1 MAKKN
6 KKEKKHPRLRF
17 AIKVTFLMT
26 LLMITILTIFLYMKY
41 GDRIIN
47 SRKEA
52 IELVKA
58 STLDTF
64 RQTETSLV
72 YDDSGKQIAHLKGDK
87 DMYYITLDQIP
98 QSAIDVMIVTEDK
111 KFYSHNGIDL
121 KSITAAFIS
130 LVKNK
135 GDIKRGAS
143 TITQQVA
150 KNIFLTNE
158 RTWTRK
164 VKEIFIARELEKK
177 YSKDDIME
185 FYLNNI
191 YFAKGYYGIE
201 AASKGYFNKSCNELS
216 LAQVVFLCSIPNS
229 PTRYDPI
236 ENYDNTIERK
246 NRILDQMLADGKIT
260 DVEYLEAY
268 NEEITL
274 NPPKNKKR
282 NYVETYTM
290 NCTVKALMKAQGFVF
305 KNNFK
310 SDDELNAYNELY
322 SDMYSECQQQLFR
335 SGYRIYTSLNMKKQ
349 KALQKAINE
358 QLEEDKKKSEDGIY
372 SFQGAGVCIDNDTG
386 KVVAAV
392 GGRSQSVT
400 GYTFN
405 RAFQSYRQPG
415 SSIKPIM
422 VYTPSFE
429 RNYTPSTIVKDE
441 PIEDGPK
448 NSNGKYMGSISVKT
462 AVEQSVNTVAWKLF
476 EELTPEIALNYLL
489 RMNFARISRKDYT
502 QSASLGGLT
511 NGVSPVEMAS
521 AYATIENSGIYR
533 EPTCI
538 VTIQDANGNII
549 VSDEDFEEKAI
560 YDPKAAATMTSVL
573 EGVLKN
579 GTGRGF
585 ALDDIP
591 SAAKTGTTNDKKDG
605 WFAGFTPYYTTVIWV
620 GHDIPVSRD
629 DLLGNTYP
637 ARIWFQYMNGIHENL
652 EYRDFERL
660 DEPDE
665 DSDVTEEPKKTKE
678 PEEDDEDDEDYEDN
692 EPDEEYSDVTD
703 IPEQLPDNPASDYQ
717 DPVDVP
723 QTPAD
728 VPVVTPEPAPVETPA
743 PETPEPATQD
753 DPDNMADSQDA
764 DTYSSQD
771 FETY

>member
-17 AIKVTFLMT
+17 AIKVTVLMT
-26 LLMITILTIFLYMKY
+26 LLMVTILTIFLYMKY
-41 GDRIIN
+41 GDRVIN

-72 YDDSGKQIAHLKGDK
+72 YDDSGKQIAQLKGDK

-98 QSAIDVMIVTEDK
+98 QAAIDAMIVTEDK
-111 KFYSHNGIDL
+111 KFYSHKGIDL
-121 KSITAAFIS
+121 KAITAAFIS

-177 YSKDDIME
+177 YSKDNIME

-236 ENYDNTIERK
+236 DNYDNTIERK
-246 NRILDQMLADGKIT
+246 NRILDQMLADGKIN

-274 NPPKNKKR
+274 TPPKNKKR

-290 NCTVKALMKAQGFVF
+290 NCTVKALMKARGFVF
-305 KNNFK
+305 KNTFK

-322 SDMYSECQQQLFR
+322 NDMYSECQQQLFR

-349 KALQKAINE
+349 KALQKSINE
-358 QLEEDKKKSEDGIY
+358 QLEGDKEKSEDGIY

-415 SSIKPIM
+415 SSIKPIL

-429 RNYTPSTIVKDE
+429 RNYTPSTTVKDE

-448 NSNGKYMGSISVKT
+448 NSNRKYMGSISVKT

-476 EELTPEIALNYLL
+476 EELTPEIAINYLL

-502 QSASLGGLT
+502 QAASLGGLT

-521 AYATIENSGIYR
+521 AYATIENTGIYR

-538 VTIQDANGNII
+538 VTIQDSNGNII
-549 VSDEDFEEKAI
+549 VSDDDFEEKAI

-637 ARIWFQYMNGIHENL
+637 ARIWFQYMSGIHENL

-660 DEPDE
+660 NEPE
-665 DSDVTEEPKKTKE
+665 DSDVTKEPKKTKE
-678 PEEDDEDDEDYEDN
+678 PKEDDEDDEDYEDN
-692 EPDEEYSDVTD
+692 EPDEEYPDITD
-703 IPEQLPDNPASDYQ
+703 IPDNLAPDYQ
-717 DPVDVP
+717 EPDIP

-728 VPVVTPEPAPVETPA
+728 VPIITPEPVPDETPV

-753 DPDNMADSQDA
+753 EPDNMPDSQDA